1 MTLMADFP
9 TLIVLMIAAALALA
23 WWNAARAANER
34 ATALGR
40 TACER
45 AGVIWVDQT
54 VHATGIGLY
63 RRRNGAL
70 GVERRFSFEY
80 SWNGHDRHTGQL
92 ILRGEHLVSLVGPP
106 SQSSVPLD

>member
-1 MTLMADFP
+1 MLDFP
-9 TLIVLMIAAALALA
+9 GMIALMIGGALALA

-40 TACER
+40 AACER

-54 VHATGIGLY
+54 VHAIGLRPY
-63 RRRNGAL
+63 RRDNGGL
-70 GVERRFSFEY
+70 GLERRFRFEY
-80 SWNGHDRHTGQL
+80 SLSGHDRHPGQL

-106 SQSSVPLD
+106 LDGVGTGA